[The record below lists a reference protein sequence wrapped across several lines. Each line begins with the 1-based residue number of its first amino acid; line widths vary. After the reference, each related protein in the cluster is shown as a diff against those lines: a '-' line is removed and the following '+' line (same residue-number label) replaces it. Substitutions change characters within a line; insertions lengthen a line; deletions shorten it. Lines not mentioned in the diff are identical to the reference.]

1 MPIDEALSPFPVRA
15 ESSFRGALP
24 AAELAGRVRG
34 EGVGDPPPKPA
45 PDRARVPGLS
55 SFCTFSSFAFGVA

>member
-34 EGVGDPPPKPA
+34 EGVGDLPPKT
-45 PDRARVPGLS
+45 RAGLRAS
-55 SFCTFSSFAFGVA
+55 ARPQQLLHF

>member
-24 AAELAGRVRG
+24 AAELAGRVGG
-34 EGVGDPPPKPA
+34 EGVGDPPKS
-45 PDRARVPGLS
+45 RAGSRASARRQQL
-55 SFCTFSSFAFGVA
+55 FALLAALLLA